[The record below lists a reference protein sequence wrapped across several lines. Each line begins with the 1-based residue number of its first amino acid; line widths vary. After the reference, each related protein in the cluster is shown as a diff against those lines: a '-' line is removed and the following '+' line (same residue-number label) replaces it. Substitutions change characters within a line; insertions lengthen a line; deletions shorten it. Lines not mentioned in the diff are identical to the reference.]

1 MSKQNK
7 KNDEKEEDSSF
18 ILKIV
23 IYILLASLW
32 IKFQVPIELG
42 LMTISGLPVGLLVGL
57 ILASQDRFQIDR
69 KIEYVVLFIMTI
81 ITYFLPAGIVI

>member
-1 MSKQNK
+1 MNKQNK
-7 KNDEKEEDSSF
+7 KNSDSEEDSSF

-23 IYILLASLW
+23 IYILLATFW
-32 IKFQVPIELG
+32 VKFQTPIELG
-42 LMTISGLPVGLLVGL
+42 FLTISGLPVGLLVGL

-81 ITYFLPAGIVI
+81 ITYFVPAGIVI

>member
-1 MSKQNK
+1 MGKQNK
-7 KNDEKEEDSSF
+7 KSAETEEDSSF

-23 IYILLASLW
+23 IYILLSSFW

-42 LMTISGLPVGLLVGL
+42 LMTISGLPVGLLAGL

>member
-1 MSKQNK
+1 MGKQNK
-7 KNDEKEEDSSF
+7 KSAETEEDSSF

-23 IYILLASLW
+23 IYILLSSFW